1 MESLIFRTPK
11 SWDRPHHPEG
21 RGRGKCR
28 SVAEPFTQHM
38 VFGRAEPRSTLNLN
52 FPHGES
58 GMTGRGSPLSGNFV
72 DRRGPG
78 AEGNR
83 GPRSGQ
89 GRGVRDRASI
99 QRQPNCEEPG
109 HVFLAP
115 GIVSFG
121 ACPQKSIVKNVQ
133 PENKSEQK

>member
-1 MESLIFRTPK
+1 MA
-11 SWDRPHHPEG
+11 PH
-21 RGRGKCR
+21 
-28 SVAEPFTQHM
+28 SV
-38 VFGRAEPRSTLNLN
+38 GTL
-52 FPHGES
+52 GS
-58 GMTGRGSPLSGNFV
+58 QGTGGQ
-72 DRRGPG
+72 
-78 AEGNR
+78 GNR

-121 ACPQKSIVKNVQ
+121 ACPQKSIVKNAA
-133 PENKSEQK
+133 ENKSEQK